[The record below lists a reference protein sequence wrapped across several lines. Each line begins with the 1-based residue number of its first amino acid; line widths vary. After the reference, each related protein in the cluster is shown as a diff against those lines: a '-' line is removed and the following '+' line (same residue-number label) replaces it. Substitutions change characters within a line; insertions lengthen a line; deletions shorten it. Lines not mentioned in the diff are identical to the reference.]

1 MIYACIQQPQKN
13 WRETPSN
20 SKILVIDKNV
30 ITETKQI
37 WKGTSFHIQNFDCYE
52 NVLAKRGK
60 KIARQF
66 FICYNNLATSTK
78 SKILIVD

>member
-30 ITETKQI
+30 LTFRSKKLRSNFFYVITTP
-37 WKGTSFHIQNFDCYE
+37 
-52 NVLAKRGK
+52 
-60 KIARQF
+60 
-66 FICYNNLATSTK
+66 
-78 SKILIVD
+78 